1 MSEKTN
7 TEISKLAVGGPGLSF
22 IGISFKFISFNING
36 NIYKWLLECFK
47 SILKHCP

>member
-22 IGISFKFISFNING
+22 IGKPFKFISFNING
-36 NIYKWLLECFK
+36 NIYKWLLERFK
-47 SILKHCP
+47 SIQRL